1 MFNPNDYDDEL
12 VEIKTGPIDYT
23 DDGAYFP
30 DFEVYYDGV
39 LVDIGEH
46 YNFVVGKQQELLE
59 KIKRDSE
66 EAEIESKWGER

>member
-1 MFNPNDYDDEL
+1 MFDPNDYDDEL
-12 VEIKTGPIDYT
+12 VEIKTGEIDYT

-30 DFEVYYDGV
+30 DFEVYYNRV

-46 YNFVVGKQQELLE
+46 YNFVVDKQVELLD

-66 EAEIESKWGER
+66 EAEIESRWVER